1 MGEAWFIFLAAL
13 RLCRGVAIRIMLPA
27 ASVRSVLF

>member
-1 MGEAWFIFLAAL
+1 VGEVRLVFLAAL
-13 RLCRGVAIRIMLPA
+13 RLCRGVAIRIMVPA